1 MCTPT
6 CTRVSTC
13 VHAPGQVA
21 AAVASKNSHSDTKR
35 RWALSPSDLGA
46 TAPLA
51 SDTERAGSAKENVHD
66 LVRRLE
72 PIVLG
77 LERSLKPVLV
87 VSHQAPCRLLR
98 AYLLGLPLA
107 PSLHDDGSCAEVAAL
122 ADGATA
128 GSGAPCILA
137 LTPMAH
143 KIKLQEQVVPL
154 PRADAAAVAPAS
166 QAAAKG
172 NLAAPSGASDSES
185 TISQLG
191 RDLLFPPTA
200 SSALPADAPAELGIP
215 EDEPFGRSKSEGALE
230 VLDRSSHSKSKS
242 SDSTASL
249 LSDSFVNKSSSPN
262 RRESKPVETTV
273 AAAVRRV

>member
-1 MCTPT
+1 M
-6 CTRVSTC
+6 RVR
-13 VHAPGQVA
+13 VHAPAQVA

-46 TAPLA
+46 AAPLA

-137 LTPMAH
+137 LTPMIN

-166 QAAAKG
+166 QAEAKVK
-172 NLAAPSGASDSES
+172 SGTSDSES

-200 SSALPADAPAELGIP
+200 SSALPADAPAEFGIP
-215 EDEPFGRSKSEGALE
+215 EDEPFGRSKSEGELEALG
-230 VLDRSSHSKSKS
+230 RSPNSKSKS

-249 LSDSFVNKSSSPN
+249 LSESFVNKSSSPS
-262 RRESKPVETTV
+262 RRESKPIETTV
-273 AAAVRRV
+273 TAAVRRV

>member
-1 MCTPT
+1 M
-6 CTRVSTC
+6 
-13 VHAPGQVA
+13 HAPGQVA

-46 TAPLA
+46 AAPLA

-137 LTPMAH
+137 LTPMIN

-172 NLAAPSGASDSES
+172 NHAAPSGASDSES

-230 VLDRSSHSKSKS
+230 ALDRSSHSKSKS